1 MNKIKEFFA
10 KFDYNS
16 PVILTYAIICVV
28 LLIINNMTK
37 GWFNSMFLISYG
49 HPSLLNPLTYLRG
62 LLHIFGH
69 VNWNHLLNNMILMM
83 LVGPAVEERYGSW
96 NLCIMILT
104 DAVVT
109 AVINGIFSS
118 HGIIGASGVVFMLII
133 LSAFTNMRKGKIPI
147 SLCIVSALY
156 FGQEIYSAI
165 NTPNDGVSRLGH
177 ILGGVVGLVYGIIFY
192 NMKFKNSGY
201 TTDYSKK

>member
-1 MNKIKEFFA
+1 MNKIKKFFA

-96 NLCIMILT
+96 NLCIMIFT

-165 NTPNDGVSRLGH
+165 STPNDGVSRLGH

-201 TTDYSKK
+201 STDYSKR

>member
-1 MNKIKEFFA
+1 MNKIKKFFA

-28 LLIINNMTK
+28 LLIVDNMTN
-37 GWFNSMFLISYG
+37 GWLNSTLLISYG
-49 HPSLLNPLTYLRG
+49 HPNLLNPLTYLRG
-62 LLHIFGH
+62 LLHVFGH
-69 VNWNHLLNNMILMM
+69 ANWSHLLNNMILMM

-104 DAVVT
+104 DAVLT
-109 AVINGIFSS
+109 AIVNGIFSS

-133 LSAFTNMRKGKIPI
+133 LSAFTNMRKGKIPVT
-147 SLCIVSALY
+147 LCIVSALY
-156 FGQEIYSAI
+156 FGQEIYSAV
-165 NTPNDGVSRLGH
+165 NTPNDGVSRMGH

-201 TTDYSKK
+201 LADYPKK

>member
-1 MNKIKEFFA
+1 MNKIKKFFA

-37 GWFNSMFLISYG
+37 GWLNNFLLISYG
-49 HPSLLNPLTYLRG
+49 HPNPLNPLTYLRG

-133 LSAFTNMRKGKIPI
+133 LSAFTNMCKGKIPVT
-147 SLCIVSALY
+147 LCIVSALY

-192 NMKFKNSGY
+192 NMKFKNNGY
-201 TTDYSKK
+201 IADYSKK

>member
-1 MNKIKEFFA
+1 MNKIKKFFA